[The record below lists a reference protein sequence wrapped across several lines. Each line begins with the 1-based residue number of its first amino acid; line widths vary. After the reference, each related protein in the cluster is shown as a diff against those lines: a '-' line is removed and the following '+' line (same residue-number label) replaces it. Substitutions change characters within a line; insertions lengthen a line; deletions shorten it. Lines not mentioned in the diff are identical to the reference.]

1 MALVEHLDI
10 YPTLADIAAIDIP
23 AATMGRSMVGG
34 NARRLERRDIL
45 RSTAHTEHGAHGTP
59 NTDARMHRAH
69 GARSTVPVS
78 ARLLWYIPMMLTVHA
93 DISPG
98 TPR

>member
-69 GARSTVPVS
+69 GARSTEHGCTEH
-78 ARLLWYIPMMLTVHA
+78 MVHGA
-93 DISPG
+93 PYQSPLDYCG
-98 TPR
+98 TFQ